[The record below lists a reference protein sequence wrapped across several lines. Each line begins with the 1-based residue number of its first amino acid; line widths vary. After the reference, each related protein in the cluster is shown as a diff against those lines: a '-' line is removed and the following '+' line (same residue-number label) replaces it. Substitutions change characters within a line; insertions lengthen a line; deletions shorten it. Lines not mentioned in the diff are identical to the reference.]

1 VKSFFRIAALAL
13 LALCQPAAHAQL
25 NPVIIPDV
33 PSFEALRGKPFSVQ
47 FSVQNPPSGG
57 VNQGWAVTAGTLPAG
72 MSLTSTGLLSGTPTT
87 VQSTTFQVTTTY
99 TFPFYSYYIPP
110 LVLNRTYQFNVDN
123 ELVILTQSPLPPA
136 TAGVPVNYVISA
148 SMPASWS
155 YEVSDLP
162 SSISINLPQSSPTMS
177 LTGVFPPVSAP
188 TTYSIDLYAFG
199 GVYVP
204 QSVNRLFQVTVNP
217 APSISGPQQSATQG
231 TPYSSAFSASGGTA
245 PLTFSIINS
254 SLPPGSGSESRH
266 RRDHRD
272 ANNPGAIRLSG
283 QGYGCQRSHRNKVGH
298 NDRCQQ
304 RHSTGRLTDAN
315 NATAQALFV
324 INVSPA
330 PLSVLTGALPA
341 GRVAEPYQTS
351 IGALGGVPPY
361 SFSLASGA
369 LPPGVSL
376 LGNGTLQGTPAAPG
390 EFAFTV
396 RVEDSKGST
405 ATGSFQI
412 LVRPAPLVILTSA
425 LPAGTT
431 ASAYSVTLAASGGV
445 TPYAWTL
452 ASGSLPSGL
461 TLDPATGTISGTP
474 AATGEFPVTVTVT
487 DAQGAAAS
495 RSLVIRIFEPLRILT
510 TALPEGTEG
519 VAYQA
524 QLQAAGGAPPYVFS
538 VLSGE
543 LPGGL
548 ALAGDG
554 SISGAPAASG
564 EFTFTVRVTDSVQL
578 THERVFTLKVFLRP
592 AIITETL
599 PDGRVGDAYSA
610 TLSATGRGPFNW
622 SLSAGA
628 LPQGLSLNA
637 QTGAITGTP
646 VQHGDFSIGIT
657 VTDGNQPPLS
667 AQRTFLL
674 RIALPPLPPL
684 SITQLQ
690 DTTPPA
696 SQPAFGLQLGQAFP
710 VELNGTAT
718 LSFTPDSG
726 LPPDPAVRF
735 ANGGTT
741 VNFTIPAGQT
751 AAVPAAGN
759 LFAFQT
765 GTTAG
770 TITLSVTLRLGATVL
785 EPAPFVV
792 KVVRIPPSGPQITN
806 LVIVR
811 NPAGFEIR
819 VTGYSN
825 IRQVTGATFRF
836 TAAPGSPL
844 QTTEVNVPVSGIF
857 QSWFASDQSLPF
869 GGQFLFVM
877 PFTVQ
882 GSMGALF
889 SVQVTLTNSA
899 GSGTA
904 TANF

>member
-1 VKSFFRIAALAL
+1 MKSFFRIAALGL

-87 VQSTTFQVTTTY
+87 VQSTTFQVTTVY
-99 TFPFYSYYIPP
+99 SFPFMTNYVPP

-245 PLTFSIINS
+245 PLTFSLINS
-254 SLPPGSGSESRH
+254 SLPPGLVL
-266 RRDHRD
+266 
-272 ANNPGAIRLSG
+272 NPATGAITGTPTTPG
-283 QGYGCQRSHRNKVGH
+283 QFVFQ
-298 NDRCQQ
+298 
-304 RHSTGRLTDAN
+304 GRVTDAN

-351 IGALGGVPPY
+351 IGALGGLPPY

-667 AQRTFLL
+667 TQRTFLL

-690 DTTPPA
+690 DTAPPA

>member
-1 VKSFFRIAALAL
+1 VKSFCRIAL
-13 LALCQPAAHAQL
+13 LASLAVLCQPGARAQL
-25 NPVIIPDV
+25 SPTILPDV
-33 PSFEALRGKPFSVQ
+33 PYFDAFRGKPFSVQ

-57 VNQGWAVTAGTLPAG
+57 VNQGWAITSGTLPAG

-87 VQSTTFQVTTTY
+87 VQSTTFQVTTIY
-99 TFPFYSYYIPP
+99 TFPLYTTYVPP

-155 YEVSDLP
+155 YEVTDLP
-162 SSISINLPQSSPTMS
+162 SSISINLSQNSPTMS

-188 TTYSIDLYAFG
+188 TTYSIDLYAYG
-199 GVYVP
+199 GVYVF
-204 QSVNRLFQVTVNP
+204 QSVNRFFQVTVNP

-231 TPYSSAFSASGGTA
+231 TPYSSALSATGGTA
-245 PLTFSIINS
+245 PLTFSIVNS
-254 SLPPGSGSESRH
+254 SLPPGLEL
-266 RRDHRD
+266 
-272 ANNPGAIRLSG
+272 NPATGAITGTPTTPG
-283 QGYGCQRSHRNKVGH
+283 QFVFQ
-298 NDRCQQ
+298 
-304 RHSTGRLTDAN
+304 GRVTDAN

-324 INVSPA
+324 INVAPA
-330 PLSVLTGALPA
+330 PLSVVTGPLPA

-351 IGALGGVPPY
+351 IGAMGGVPPY
-361 SFSLASGA
+361 SFSVASGA

-376 LGNGTLQGTPAAPG
+376 LGNGTLQGTPTAPG
-390 EFAFTV
+390 EFAFAV
-396 RVEDSKGST
+396 RVEDSKSAA

-412 LVRPAPLVILTSA
+412 LVLPAPLAILTSA

-431 ASAYSVTLAASGGV
+431 ASAYNVTLAASGGV
-445 TPYAWTL
+445 TPYTWTL
-452 ASGSLPSGL
+452 SSGSLPSGL
-461 TLDPATGTISGTP
+461 MLEAASGTISGTP
-474 AATGEFPVTVTVT
+474 AVTGEFPVTVTVT
-487 DAQGAAAS
+487 DAQQSAAS
-495 RSLVIRIFEPLRILT
+495 RSFVIRIFEPLRILT

-524 QLQAAGGAPPYVFS
+524 QLQAAGGAAPYVFS
-538 VLSGE
+538 ILSGE
-543 LPGGL
+543 LPAGL
-548 ALAGDG
+548 TLAGEG
-554 SISGAPAASG
+554 LISGAPAASG
-564 EFTFTVRVTDSVQL
+564 EFTFTVRVTDSAQL
-578 THERVFTLKVFLRP
+578 THERAFTLTVFLRP
-592 AIITETL
+592 SIITEAL
-599 PDGRVGDAYSA
+599 PEGRVGDAYSA
-610 TLSATGRGPFNW
+610 TLSATGRGPFRW
-622 SLSAGA
+622 SLSAGE

-637 QTGAITGTP
+637 QTGAVTGTP
-646 VQHGDFSIGIT
+646 VQHGEFTIGIT

-667 AQRTFLL
+667 AQRTFVL

-690 DTTPPA
+690 ETIPPA
-696 SQPAFGLQLGQAFP
+696 SQPSFGLQLGQSFP

-718 LSFTPDSG
+718 LTFTPESG

-836 TAAPGSPL
+836 TAAPGASL
-844 QTTEVNVPVSGIF
+844 QTTEVNVPVASVF
-857 QSWFASDQSLPF
+857 QAWFASEQSRQF

-882 GSMGALF
+882 GNMGALG
-889 SVQVTLTNSA
+889 SVQVTLTNSS
-899 GSGTA
+899 GSGSA

>member
-1 VKSFFRIAALAL
+1 MKSFFRIAALGL

-87 VQSTTFQVTTTY
+87 VQSTTFQVTTVY
-99 TFPFYSYYIPP
+99 SFPFMTNYVPP

-245 PLTFSIINS
+245 PLTFSLINS
-254 SLPPGSGSESRH
+254 SLPPGLVL
-266 RRDHRD
+266 
-272 ANNPGAIRLSG
+272 NPATGAITGTPTTPG
-283 QGYGCQRSHRNKVGH
+283 QFVFQ
-298 NDRCQQ
+298 
-304 RHSTGRLTDAN
+304 GRVTDAN

-351 IGALGGVPPY
+351 IGALGGLPPY

-667 AQRTFLL
+667 TQRTFLL
-674 RIALPPLPPL
+674 RIALPPL

>member
-1 VKSFFRIAALAL
+1 MKSFFRIAALGL

-87 VQSTTFQVTTTY
+87 VQSTTFQVTTVY
-99 TFPFYSYYIPP
+99 SFPFMTNYVPP

-245 PLTFSIINS
+245 PLTFSLINS
-254 SLPPGSGSESRH
+254 SLPPGLVL
-266 RRDHRD
+266 
-272 ANNPGAIRLSG
+272 NPATGAITGTPTTPG
-283 QGYGCQRSHRNKVGH
+283 QFVFQ
-298 NDRCQQ
+298 
-304 RHSTGRLTDAN
+304 GRVTDAN

-351 IGALGGVPPY
+351 IGALGGLPPY

-667 AQRTFLL
+667 TQRTFLL

>member
-1 VKSFFRIAALAL
+1 MKSFFRIAALGL

-87 VQSTTFQVTTTY
+87 VQSTTFQVTTVY
-99 TFPFYSYYIPP
+99 SFPFMTNYVPP

-245 PLTFSIINS
+245 PLTFSLINS
-254 SLPPGSGSESRH
+254 SLPPGLVL
-266 RRDHRD
+266 
-272 ANNPGAIRLSG
+272 NPATGAITGTPTTPG
-283 QGYGCQRSHRNKVGH
+283 QFVFQ
-298 NDRCQQ
+298 
-304 RHSTGRLTDAN
+304 GRVTDAN

-351 IGALGGVPPY
+351 IGALGGLPPY

>member
-1 VKSFFRIAALAL
+1 
-13 LALCQPAAHAQL
+13 
-25 NPVIIPDV
+25 
-33 PSFEALRGKPFSVQ
+33 
-47 FSVQNPPSGG
+47 
-57 VNQGWAVTAGTLPAG
+57 
-72 MSLTSTGLLSGTPTT
+72 
-87 VQSTTFQVTTTY
+87 
-99 TFPFYSYYIPP
+99 
-110 LVLNRTYQFNVDN
+110 VLNRTYQFNVDN

-245 PLTFSIINS
+245 PLTFSLINS
-254 SLPPGSGSESRH
+254 SLPPGLVL
-266 RRDHRD
+266 
-272 ANNPGAIRLSG
+272 NPATGAITGTPTTPG
-283 QGYGCQRSHRNKVGH
+283 QFVFQ
-298 NDRCQQ
+298 
-304 RHSTGRLTDAN
+304 GRVTDAN

-351 IGALGGVPPY
+351 IGALGGLPPY

-646 VQHGDFSIGIT
+646 VQRGDFSIGIT

>member
-1 VKSFFRIAALAL
+1 MKSFFRIAALGL

-87 VQSTTFQVTTTY
+87 VQSTTFQVTTVY
-99 TFPFYSYYIPP
+99 SFPFMTNYVPP

-245 PLTFSIINS
+245 PLTFSLINS
-254 SLPPGSGSESRH
+254 SLPPGLVL
-266 RRDHRD
+266 
-272 ANNPGAIRLSG
+272 NPATGAITGTPTTPG
-283 QGYGCQRSHRNKVGH
+283 QFVFQ
-298 NDRCQQ
+298 
-304 RHSTGRLTDAN
+304 GRVTDAN

-351 IGALGGVPPY
+351 IGALGGLPPY

-646 VQHGDFSIGIT
+646 VQRGDFSIGIT

>member
-1 VKSFFRIAALAL
+1 VKSFFRIAALGL

-87 VQSTTFQVTTTY
+87 VQSTTFQVTTLY
-99 TFPFYSYYIPP
+99 SFPFMTNYVPP

-188 TTYSIDLYAFG
+188 TTYSIDIYAFG
-199 GVYVP
+199 GIYVP

-254 SLPPGSGSESRH
+254 SLPPGLVL
-266 RRDHRD
+266 
-272 ANNPGAIRLSG
+272 NPATGAITGTPTTPG
-283 QGYGCQRSHRNKVGH
+283 QFVFQ
-298 NDRCQQ
+298 
-304 RHSTGRLTDAN
+304 GRVTDAN

-461 TLDPATGTISGTP
+461 TLEGATGTISGTP

-877 PFTVQ
+877 PFRVQ

>member
-1 VKSFFRIAALAL
+1 MKSFFRIAALGL

-87 VQSTTFQVTTTY
+87 VQSTTFQVTTVY
-99 TFPFYSYYIPP
+99 SFPFMTNYVPP

-148 SMPASWS
+148 SMPSSWS

-245 PLTFSIINS
+245 PLTFSLINS
-254 SLPPGSGSESRH
+254 SLPPGLVL
-266 RRDHRD
+266 
-272 ANNPGAIRLSG
+272 NPATGAITGTPTTPG
-283 QGYGCQRSHRNKVGH
+283 QFVFQ
-298 NDRCQQ
+298 
-304 RHSTGRLTDAN
+304 GRVTDAN

-351 IGALGGVPPY
+351 IGALGGLPPY

-646 VQHGDFSIGIT
+646 VQRGDFSIGIT

>member
-1 VKSFFRIAALAL
+1 MKSFFRIAALGL

-87 VQSTTFQVTTTY
+87 VQSTTFQVTTVY
-99 TFPFYSYYIPP
+99 SFPFMTNYVPP

-245 PLTFSIINS
+245 PLTFSLINS
-254 SLPPGSGSESRH
+254 SLPPGLVL
-266 RRDHRD
+266 
-272 ANNPGAIRLSG
+272 NPATGAITGTPTTPG
-283 QGYGCQRSHRNKVGH
+283 QFVFQ
-298 NDRCQQ
+298 
-304 RHSTGRLTDAN
+304 GRVTDAN

-351 IGALGGVPPY
+351 IGALGGLPPY

-610 TLSATGRGPFNW
+610 TLSATGRGPFSW

-637 QTGAITGTP
+637 HTGAITGTP

>member
-1 VKSFFRIAALAL
+1 VKSFFRIAALGL

-87 VQSTTFQVTTTY
+87 VQSTTFQVTTVY
-99 TFPFYSYYIPP
+99 SFPFMTNYVPP

-245 PLTFSIINS
+245 PLTFSLINS
-254 SLPPGSGSESRH
+254 SLPPGLVL
-266 RRDHRD
+266 
-272 ANNPGAIRLSG
+272 NPATGAITGTPTTPG
-283 QGYGCQRSHRNKVGH
+283 QFVFQ
-298 NDRCQQ
+298 
-304 RHSTGRLTDAN
+304 GRVTDAN

-351 IGALGGVPPY
+351 IGALGGLPPY

-610 TLSATGRGPFNW
+610 TLSATGRGPFSW

>member
-1 VKSFFRIAALAL
+1 VKSFFRIAALGL

-87 VQSTTFQVTTTY
+87 VQSTTFQVTTVY
-99 TFPFYSYYIPP
+99 SFPFMTNYVPP

-245 PLTFSIINS
+245 PLTFSLINS
-254 SLPPGSGSESRH
+254 SLPPGLVL
-266 RRDHRD
+266 
-272 ANNPGAIRLSG
+272 NPATGAITGTPTTPG
-283 QGYGCQRSHRNKVGH
+283 QFVFQ
-298 NDRCQQ
+298 
-304 RHSTGRLTDAN
+304 GRVTDAN

-351 IGALGGVPPY
+351 IGALGGLPPY

-431 ASAYSVTLAASGGV
+431 ASAYSVALAASGGV

-610 TLSATGRGPFNW
+610 TLSATGRGPFSW

>member
-1 VKSFFRIAALAL
+1 MKSFFRIAALGL

-87 VQSTTFQVTTTY
+87 VQSTTFQVTTVY
-99 TFPFYSYYIPP
+99 SFPFMTNYVPP

-245 PLTFSIINS
+245 PLTFSLINS
-254 SLPPGSGSESRH
+254 SLPPGLVL
-266 RRDHRD
+266 
-272 ANNPGAIRLSG
+272 NPATGAITGTPTTPG
-283 QGYGCQRSHRNKVGH
+283 QFVFQ
-298 NDRCQQ
+298 
-304 RHSTGRLTDAN
+304 GRVTDAN

-351 IGALGGVPPY
+351 IGALGGLPPY

-495 RSLVIRIFEPLRILT
+495 GSLVIRIFEPLRILT

-610 TLSATGRGPFNW
+610 TLSATGRGPFSW

-637 QTGAITGTP
+637 HTGAITGTP

>member
-1 VKSFFRIAALAL
+1 MKSFFRIAALGL

-87 VQSTTFQVTTTY
+87 VQSTTFQVTTVY
-99 TFPFYSYYIPP
+99 SFPFMTNYVPP

-245 PLTFSIINS
+245 PLTFSLINS
-254 SLPPGSGSESRH
+254 SLPPGLVL
-266 RRDHRD
+266 
-272 ANNPGAIRLSG
+272 NPATGAITGTPTTPG
-283 QGYGCQRSHRNKVGH
+283 QFVFQ
-298 NDRCQQ
+298 
-304 RHSTGRLTDAN
+304 GRVTDAN

-351 IGALGGVPPY
+351 IGALGGLPPY

-610 TLSATGRGPFNW
+610 TLSATGRGPFSW

>member
-72 MSLTSTGLLSGTPTT
+72 ISLTSTGLLSGTPTT
-87 VQSTTFQVTTTY
+87 VQSTTFQVTTLY
-99 TFPFYSYYIPP
+99 SFPSMTNYVPP

-155 YEVSDLP
+155 YEVSNLP
-162 SSISINLPQSSPTMS
+162 SSISINLPRSSPTMS

-245 PLTFSIINS
+245 PLTFFIINS
-254 SLPPGSGSESRH
+254 SLPPGLVL
-266 RRDHRD
+266 
-272 ANNPGAIRLSG
+272 NPATGAITGTPTTPG
-283 QGYGCQRSHRNKVGH
+283 QFVFQ
-298 NDRCQQ
+298 
-304 RHSTGRLTDAN
+304 GRVTDAN

-351 IGALGGVPPY
+351 IGALGGLPPY

-431 ASAYSVTLAASGGV
+431 ASAYSVALAASGGV

-836 TAAPGSPL
+836 TAAPGGSL
-844 QTTEVNVPVSGIF
+844 QTTEVNVPVASVF
-857 QSWFASDQSLPF
+857 QAWFASDQSLPF

>member
-254 SLPPGSGSESRH
+254 SLPPGLVL
-266 RRDHRD
+266 
-272 ANNPGAIRLSG
+272 NPATGAITGTPTTPG
-283 QGYGCQRSHRNKVGH
+283 QFVFQ
-298 NDRCQQ
+298 
-304 RHSTGRLTDAN
+304 GRVTDAN

-646 VQHGDFSIGIT
+646 VQHGDFTIGIT

-899 GSGTA
+899 GSGSA

>member
-1 VKSFFRIAALAL
+1 MKCFFRIAALAL

-33 PSFEALRGKPFSVQ
+33 PSLEALRGKPFSVQ

-72 MSLTSTGLLSGTPTT
+72 ISLTSTGLLSGTPTT
-87 VQSTTFQVTTTY
+87 VQSTTFQVTTLY
-99 TFPFYSYYIPP
+99 SFPSMTNYVPP

-162 SSISINLPQSSPTMS
+162 SSISINLPRSSPTMS

-254 SLPPGSGSESRH
+254 SLPPGLVL
-266 RRDHRD
+266 
-272 ANNPGAIRLSG
+272 NPATGAITGTPTTPG
-283 QGYGCQRSHRNKVGH
+283 QFVFQ
-298 NDRCQQ
+298 
-304 RHSTGRLTDAN
+304 GRVTDAN

-431 ASAYSVTLAASGGV
+431 ASVYSVTLAASGGV
-445 TPYAWTL
+445 TPYTWTL
-452 ASGSLPSGL
+452 SSGSLPSGL

-836 TAAPGSPL
+836 TAAPGGSL
-844 QTTEVNVPVSGIF
+844 QTTEVNVPVASVF
-857 QSWFASDQSLPF
+857 QAWFASDQSLPF

>member
-1 VKSFFRIAALAL
+1 MKSFFRIAALGL

-87 VQSTTFQVTTTY
+87 VQSTTFQVTTVY
-99 TFPFYSYYIPP
+99 SFPFMTNYVPP

-245 PLTFSIINS
+245 PLTFSLINS
-254 SLPPGSGSESRH
+254 SLPPGLVL
-266 RRDHRD
+266 
-272 ANNPGAIRLSG
+272 NPATGAITGTPTTPG
-283 QGYGCQRSHRNKVGH
+283 QFVFQ
-298 NDRCQQ
+298 
-304 RHSTGRLTDAN
+304 GRVTDAN

-351 IGALGGVPPY
+351 IGALGGLPPY

-610 TLSATGRGPFNW
+610 TLSATGRGPFSW

-646 VQHGDFSIGIT
+646 VQRGDFSIGIT

>member
-254 SLPPGSGSESRH
+254 SLPPGLVL
-266 RRDHRD
+266 
-272 ANNPGAIRLSG
+272 NPATGAITGTPTTPG
-283 QGYGCQRSHRNKVGH
+283 QFVFQ
-298 NDRCQQ
+298 
-304 RHSTGRLTDAN
+304 GRVTDAN

-646 VQHGDFSIGIT
+646 VQHGDFTIGIT

>member
-1 VKSFFRIAALAL
+1 VKSFFRIAALGL

-87 VQSTTFQVTTTY
+87 VQSTTFQVTTVY
-99 TFPFYSYYIPP
+99 SFPFMTNYVPP

-245 PLTFSIINS
+245 PLTFSLINS
-254 SLPPGSGSESRH
+254 SLPPGLVL
-266 RRDHRD
+266 
-272 ANNPGAIRLSG
+272 NPATGAITGTPTTPG
-283 QGYGCQRSHRNKVGH
+283 QFVFQ
-298 NDRCQQ
+298 
-304 RHSTGRLTDAN
+304 GRVTDAN

-351 IGALGGVPPY
+351 IGALGGLPPY

-646 VQHGDFSIGIT
+646 VQRGDFSIGIT

>member
-1 VKSFFRIAALAL
+1 MKCFFRIAALAL
-13 LALCQPAAHAQL
+13 VALCQPAAHAQL

-72 MSLTSTGLLSGTPTT
+72 ISLTSTGLLSGTPTT
-87 VQSTTFQVTTTY
+87 VQSTTFQVTTLY
-99 TFPFYSYYIPP
+99 SFPFMTNYVPP

-254 SLPPGSGSESRH
+254 SLPPGLVL
-266 RRDHRD
+266 
-272 ANNPGAIRLSG
+272 NPATGAITGTPTTPG
-283 QGYGCQRSHRNKVGH
+283 QFVFQ
-298 NDRCQQ
+298 
-304 RHSTGRLTDAN
+304 GRVTDAN

-452 ASGSLPSGL
+452 ASGSVPSGL

-622 SLSAGA
+622 SLSEGA

>member
-1 VKSFFRIAALAL
+1 VKSFFRIAALGL

-72 MSLTSTGLLSGTPTT
+72 ISLTSTGLLSGTPTT

-245 PLTFSIINS
+245 PLTFSLINS
-254 SLPPGSGSESRH
+254 SLPPGLVL
-266 RRDHRD
+266 
-272 ANNPGAIRLSG
+272 NPATGAITGTPTTPG
-283 QGYGCQRSHRNKVGH
+283 QFVFQ
-298 NDRCQQ
+298 
-304 RHSTGRLTDAN
+304 GRVTDAN

-351 IGALGGVPPY
+351 IGALGGLPPY

>member
-13 LALCQPAAHAQL
+13 LAALCQPAAHAQAQL

-33 PSFEALRGKPFSVQ
+33 PSLEALRGKPFSVQ

-72 MSLTSTGLLSGTPTT
+72 ISLTSTGLLSGTPTT
-87 VQSTTFQVTTTY
+87 VQSTTFQVTTLY
-99 TFPFYSYYIPP
+99 SFPFMTNYVPP

-254 SLPPGSGSESRH
+254 SLPPGLVL
-266 RRDHRD
+266 
-272 ANNPGAIRLSG
+272 NPATGAITGTPTTPG
-283 QGYGCQRSHRNKVGH
+283 QFVFQ
-298 NDRCQQ
+298 
-304 RHSTGRLTDAN
+304 GRVTDAN

-351 IGALGGVPPY
+351 IGALGGLPPY

-431 ASAYSVTLAASGGV
+431 ASAYSVALAASGGV